1 MRFLKQNEIRKRGCK
16 YCADKKG
23 VKRMQCPYKKCPYTV
38 LDKYKSY
45 GAFLLSKDSLIP
57 GIGV

>member
-23 VKRMQCPYKKCPYTV
+23 VKRMQCPYKV

-45 GAFLLSKDSLIP
+45 GEFLLSKDSLIP